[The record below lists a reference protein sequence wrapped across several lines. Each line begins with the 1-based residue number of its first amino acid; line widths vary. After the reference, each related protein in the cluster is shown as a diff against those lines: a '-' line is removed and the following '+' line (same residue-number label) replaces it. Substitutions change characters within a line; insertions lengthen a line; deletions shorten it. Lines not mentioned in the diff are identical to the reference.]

1 MAEDRKD
8 QEEGANPTGRGHEE
22 GTERLSEMEL
32 LQREVERRL
41 RDNQKF
47 LERFLDED
55 YEEDGEDSDGEEGED
70 GEVFEEL

>member
-1 MAEDRKD
+1 MKKGDGENPSGQGA
-8 QEEGANPTGRGHEE
+8 EEGG
-22 GTERLSEMEL
+22 ERLSEMEL

>member
-1 MAEDRKD
+1 MAEDRMKKGD
-8 QEEGANPTGRGHEE
+8 GENPSGQGAEEGG
-22 GTERLSEMEL
+22 ERLSEMEL

-47 LERFLDED
+47 LDRFLDED